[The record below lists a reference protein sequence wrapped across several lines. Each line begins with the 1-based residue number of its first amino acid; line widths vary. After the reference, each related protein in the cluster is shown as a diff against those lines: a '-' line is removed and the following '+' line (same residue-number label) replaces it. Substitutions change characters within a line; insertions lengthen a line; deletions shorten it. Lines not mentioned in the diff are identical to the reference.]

1 MSKYNHNYSYKRIRL
16 TKPHKANSDHCD
28 QTEMQGFHGKKSGK
42 IKNLKAINAYSRQFQ
57 VNWMDVPKAGIDG
70 TLFSRG
76 AGHTINHVSNKRLNE
91 WGKVKRPTSHVTR
104 QANVKRQKL

>member
-1 MSKYNHNYSYKRIRL
+1 MSKYNHNYSYKRMRL

-57 VNWMDVPKAGIDG
+57 VN
-70 TLFSRG
+70 
-76 AGHTINHVSNKRLNE
+76 
-91 WGKVKRPTSHVTR
+91 
-104 QANVKRQKL
+104 

>member
-42 IKNLKAINAYSRQFQ
+42 I
-57 VNWMDVPKAGIDG
+57 
-70 TLFSRG
+70 
-76 AGHTINHVSNKRLNE
+76 
-91 WGKVKRPTSHVTR
+91 
-104 QANVKRQKL
+104 